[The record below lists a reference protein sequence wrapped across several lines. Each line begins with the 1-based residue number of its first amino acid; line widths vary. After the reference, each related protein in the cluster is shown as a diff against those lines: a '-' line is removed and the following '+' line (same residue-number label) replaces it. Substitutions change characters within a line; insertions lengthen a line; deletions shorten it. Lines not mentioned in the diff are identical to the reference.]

1 MEHQPTS
8 KWWIWM
14 ESRRRRVRAL
24 ARPKTSVL
32 FLLAG
37 QGQFTESPFQTP
49 TQSPFLDEKWARP
62 YVYQKY
68 SPYINLALTTRTSD
82 LQIGLTARTRLLIFY
97 DLIKLSSGYFFFKWL
112 ELLLTTILAPSC
124 AMCLFYFA
132 GIPLNNSSFQ
142 VRKLEDLL
150 SHSQPICILIL

>member
-68 SPYINLALTTRTSD
+68 SPYINLALTTRTSY

-97 DLIKLSSGYFFFKWL
+97 DLIKLSSGYLFFKWL
-112 ELLLTTILAPSC
+112 ELLSTTILAPSC
-124 AMCLFYFA
+124 AMCLFYSS

-142 VRKLEDLL
+142 VRQFEDLL
-150 SHSQPICILIL
+150 SQPICILIL